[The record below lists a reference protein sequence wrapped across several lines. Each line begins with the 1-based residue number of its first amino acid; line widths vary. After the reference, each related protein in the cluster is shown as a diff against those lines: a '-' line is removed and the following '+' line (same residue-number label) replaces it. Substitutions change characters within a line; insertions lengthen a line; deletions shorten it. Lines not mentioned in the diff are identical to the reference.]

1 VPTCTWTD
9 RAGRRSPCRRR
20 TRSRSTSQQN
30 NGLKVSAT
38 TCKACCRRSTVPGV
52 RTDARNDPGHGPR
65 RGGRRCSRTIAAV
78 IAAVGLVVVTAG
90 CGGGGDAANDQA
102 AAAAQEPNSVTGT
115 VTWWDTSDATNE
127 APAFQELVKRFE
139 AKYPKITVDYANVP
153 FDGAD
158 DKFKTAAQAGDGA
171 PDVMRADVGWTP
183 TFAKLGYLQPL
194 DGTPALANDGDYLP
208 VAYQSN
214 KLDGKTYGVPEV
226 TDTLALLY
234 NKAHFAKAGITEPP
248 KTWDDVQTTAQK
260 LEQANSGTTGI
271 FLHADSYYLLPFVY
285 GQGGDY
291 VDMEGKRITL
301 NSDKVKAAV
310 RTAQELT
317 AEGVGATDTSTNGY
331 TNMQNGFK
339 NGDISMVLNGPWSVS
354 DYLSGDAF
362 TEAENLGVAP
372 MPAGP
377 AGQGGPAGG
386 HNLVVYA
393 GSPDLAAS
401 YLFVEFMNSAESQQY
416 VAEQNNTL
424 PTRTSVYEVPSI
436 AENQV
441 ISSFQVPMEGAN
453 PRPAAPGAGDLY
465 DLFTPYYQKILG
477 DETSIEDALNEA
489 QQKASGAVPGF
500 ES

>member
-1 VPTCTWTD
+1 MK
-9 RAGRRSPCRRR
+9 RA
-20 TRSRSTSQQN
+20 TR
-30 NGLKVSAT
+30 A
-38 TCKACCRRSTVPGV
+38 
-52 RTDARNDPGHGPR
+52 
-65 RGGRRCSRTIAAV
+65 AAV
-78 IAAVGLVVVTAG
+78 FAAVGLVGAITAG
-90 CGGGGDAANDQA
+90 CGSDDANDQSV
-102 AAAAQEPNSVTGT
+102 AAAQDPNSVSGT

-127 APAFQELVKRFE
+127 APAFRELVKRFE
-139 AKYPKITVDYANVP
+139 AKYPKIKVDYANVP

-194 DGTPALANDGDYLP
+194 DGTPALANDDDYLP
-208 VAYQSN
+208 VAYESN

-248 KTWDDVQTTAQK
+248 GNWDELRTTAQK
-260 LEQANSGTTGI
+260 LEQANGTTGI

-291 VDMEGKRITL
+291 VDLEGKRITL
-301 NSDKVKAAV
+301 NSDKVAGAV

-317 AEGVGATDTSTNGY
+317 AEGVGATDTSANGY

-339 NGDISMVLNGPWSVS
+339 NGDVSMVLNGPWSVS
-354 DYLSGDAF
+354 DYLSGKAF
-362 TEAENLGVAP
+362 ADAENLGVAP

-386 HNLVVYA
+386 HNLVIYA

-401 YLFVEFMNSAESQQY
+401 YLFVEFMNSVESQQY
-416 VAEQNNTL
+416 IAEQNNTL
-424 PTRTSVYEVPSI
+424 PTRQSVYEVPSI

-441 ISSFQVPMEGAN
+441 ISSFQTPMESAN

-465 DLFTPYYQKILG
+465 DLLTPFYQKILG
-477 DETSIEDALNEA
+477 GQASIEDALGDA